1 MNSPQE
7 YTPSIRRLI
16 LLPLASSILVFA
28 QPAVGLCQAQTV
40 QPTTQTAKGIIFEDV
55 DNDGKFGQ
63 ADRPQ
68 ANVKV
73 SNGKEIV
80 LTDENGRYELPVEND
95 SAIFVIKPKG
105 FRTPL
110 DKNKLPKFYYLHKPD
125 GSPQL
130 KYPGVEPT
138 GPLPQSIDFPLY
150 KQTEPKDFKILLFGD
165 PQPRNNTEV
174 DYIAQDV
181 VTELIDD
188 KSSFGVTLGDIA
200 FDNLETFE
208 TLNQSI
214 AMIGIPWYNVI
225 GNHDLN
231 TDAKTR
237 KNINETFEATYGPT
251 YYSFDYGQVHFVVLD
266 NIDWAG
272 PSRRKPR
279 YHYTPAFGT
288 RQLEFLKTD
297 LALIPKDQIVV
308 LLMHIPIIGTKDKL
322 EFFKLIQDRPVCV
335 SVSGHTHDHRHLFL
349 GPEEGFNGKE
359 KHHHIVNVTVS
370 GSWWGG
376 AKNENGIPHT
386 TMPDGGPNGY
396 SIMRFDKE
404 GYKLDYKAAGAP
416 ASEQMRV
423 FLPHNIAADPTKAP
437 EISVNVYNGSEKSTV
452 EMSVDGGD
460 WTKLEKQLKVDPF
473 YVKLA
478 ARDAKTFPRL
488 GKPNV
493 CHHLW
498 EGNLPANLKPG
509 VHLVRVK
516 TTDRHGRTYQS
527 HRSLRVTE
535 TNFPEFDAARQ

>member
-1 MNSPQE
+1 MNPLTE
-7 YTPSIRRLI
+7 YTGAIGRRILLSSTLI
-16 LLPLASSILVFA
+16 LASA
-28 QPAVGLCQAQTV
+28 QPAVGLCQDQPAQQTK
-40 QPTTQTAKGIIFEDV
+40 QTAKGIIFEDV
-55 DNDGKFGQ
+55 DNDGKFGEG
-63 ADRPQ
+63 DRPQ
-68 ANVKV
+68 ANVKI

-80 LTDENGRYELPVEND
+80 LTDENGRYELPVDND
-95 SAIFVIKPKG
+95 SAIFVIKPTG
-105 FRTPL
+105 FTTPL

-130 KYPGVEPT
+130 KYQGVKPT

-150 KQTEPKDFKILLFGD
+150 KQAEPEDFKILLFGD

-174 DYIAQDV
+174 DYITQDV
-181 VTELIDD
+181 VAELIGD

-231 TDAKTR
+231 LDAKTR
-237 KNINETFEATYGPT
+237 KNINETFEATYGPS

-266 NIDWAG
+266 NIDWSE
-272 PSRRKPR
+272 PSQRKPR
-279 YHYTPAFGT
+279 YHYRPAFGE
-288 RQLEFLKTD
+288 RQLEFLKAD
-297 LALIPKDQIVV
+297 LALIPKDQMLV
-308 LLMHIPIIGTKDKL
+308 LLMHVPITGTADKL
-322 EFFKLIQDRPVCV
+322 EFFKLIQDRPLSV

-349 GPEEGFNGKE
+349 GPEDGFNGKE

-370 GSWWGG
+370 GSWWAG

-396 SIMRFDKE
+396 SIMNFDKD
-404 GYKLDYKAAGAP
+404 GYKLDYKAAGSP
-416 ASEQMRV
+416 SSEQMRL
-423 FLPHNIAADPTKAP
+423 FLPLNIAADQTQPQ

-452 EMSVDGGD
+452 EMSVDGGE

-473 YVKLA
+473 YAKLA
-478 ARDAKTFPRL
+478 ARDANTFPKP
-488 GKPNV
+488 GKPKV

-498 EGNLPANLKPG
+498 QGKLPVDMKPG
-509 VHLVRVK
+509 THLVRVK

-527 HRSLRVTE
+527 HRSVRVTASSS
-535 TNFPEFDAARQ
+535 PEVGSKHP